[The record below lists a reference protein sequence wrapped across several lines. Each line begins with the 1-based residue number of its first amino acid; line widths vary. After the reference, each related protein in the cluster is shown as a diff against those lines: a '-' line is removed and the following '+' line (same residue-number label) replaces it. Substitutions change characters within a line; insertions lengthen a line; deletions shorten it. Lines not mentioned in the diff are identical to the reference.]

1 MSDARPGADPGADPS
16 AGRSASPASMAAGA
30 ILPGLGHTL
39 SGRRAMGVPIMVGW
53 LLSLVALVGSWPRL
67 VAVPRTGSTDDW
79 IAALTLAAL
88 LLGFW
93 IAGTAGLA
101 RTRAA
106 GARTDSQVAIAWRRF
121 RRSRI
126 AVAGLAVLFVL
137 YVVTLLTPFLAP
149 YGHAEEVG
157 SNLVLVRLL
166 PPSGEYLLG
175 TDRLGRDML
184 SRILYGARIS
194 LTIGFVATAI
204 SVFVGTAIGAVAGYA
219 GGRVDAL
226 LMRFTDVV
234 LSIPRLVLLILI
246 VALFGRSITIIILVL
261 GLTQWPTTTR
271 IVRGDVLSIREREYI
286 QAAQALGFSRARIL
300 LRHIVPNV
308 MGPVIVAA
316 SLGIG
321 NTIVLEAGLS
331 FLGLGPPPPT
341 STWGTMIEGGRD
353 IMLSSWWVATFPGLA
368 IVIVV
373 LAFNLVG
380 DGLRDALDPR
390 LR

>member
-1 MSDARPGADPGADPS
+1 
-16 AGRSASPASMAAGA
+16 MAAGA

-39 SGRRAMGVPIMVGW
+39 GGRRELGVPLMIGW
-53 LLSLVALVGSWPRL
+53 MLSLATLAGSWPRL

-79 IAALTLAAL
+79 IAALTLTAL
-88 LLGFW
+88 VLGLW
-93 IAGTAGLA
+93 LTGTFGLS
-101 RTRAA
+101 RKPRRDHSD
-106 GARTDSQVAIAWRRF
+106 GSQLAIAWQRF

-126 AVAGLAVLFVL
+126 AVAGLAVIIVL
-137 YVVTLLTPFLAP
+137 YLVTLLTPLLAP
-149 YGHAEEVG
+149 YGHAESVG
-157 SNLVLVRLL
+157 DLVLVRLL
-166 PPSGEYLLG
+166 PPSGDYLLG
-175 TDRLGRDML
+175 TDRMGRDML

-204 SVFVGTAIGAVAGYA
+204 SIVLGTAIGAIAGYT
-219 GGRVDAL
+219 GGRVDAF

-246 VALFGRSITIIILVL
+246 VALFGPSITIVTLVL

-286 QAAQALGFSRARIL
+286 QAAHALGFGRSRIL
-300 LRHIVPNV
+300 LRHILPNV

-316 SLGIG
+316 TLGIG

-331 FLGLGPPPPT
+331 FLGLGPPPPI